1 MQLLSFRKWH
11 LKMKTDE
18 ALIVKYRPKTWKEV
32 VGQDEIVSSLKQI
45 LKKATS
51 HSFLFVGPSGLGKTT
66 LARLLAQELGAVN
79 PGDIT
84 EVDAGQ
90 FTGIDDVRTLVAG
103 LKYKP
108 IGGSQVKAVIL
119 NECHRLTIA
128 AQDALLAALEEPAA
142 HTYFFLTTTEGNK
155 IRAAIKT
162 RCTAYELKLVSSNTL
177 FDLLVSICD
186 LESFETTDTV
196 LELCVKEAYGSPRQ
210 AIANLAVCCDV
221 QDRETAAKLLR
232 SAHTEGH
239 EAVDLIRAIMKGADW
254 DQLTPILV
262 GLQDQNPESIRQVIR
277 AYLTKTILETKHEG
291 TRIAA
296 LGILDVFS
304 EPFTVYDGISPIV
317 LAVGKLHYE
326 HP

>member
-1 MQLLSFRKWH
+1 MS
-11 LKMKTDE
+11 DE

-32 VGQDEIVSSLKQI
+32 VGQDEIVSSLKQV
-45 LKKATS
+45 LKKAAS

-108 IGGSQVKAVIL
+108 IGGSQIKAVIL

-177 FDLLVSICD
+177 FDLLVFICD
-186 LESFETTDTV
+186 LE
-196 LELCVKEAYGSPRQ
+196 
-210 AIANLAVCCDV
+210 
-221 QDRETAAKLLR
+221 
-232 SAHTEGH
+232 
-239 EAVDLIRAIMKGADW
+239 
-254 DQLTPILV
+254 
-262 GLQDQNPESIRQVIR
+262 GL
-277 AYLTKTILETKHEG
+277 
-291 TRIAA
+291 
-296 LGILDVFS
+296 
-304 EPFTVYDGISPIV
+304 
-317 LAVGKLHYE
+317 
-326 HP
+326 

>member
-1 MQLLSFRKWH
+1 MS
-11 LKMKTDE
+11 DE
-18 ALIVKYRPKTWKEV
+18 GLITKYRPRSWKEV

-66 LARLLAQELGAVN
+66 LARLLATELGATN

-90 FTGIDDVRTLVAG
+90 FTGIDDVRALTAS

-108 IGGSQVKAVIL
+108 IGGSEIKAVIL

-128 AQDALLAALEEPAA
+128 AQDALLAALEEPLP

-162 RCTAYELKLVSSNTL
+162 RCTAYELKLVSRNTL
-177 FDLLVSICD
+177 LDLLATICERED
-186 LESFETTDTV
+186 FIASDAV

-210 AIANLAVCCDV
+210 AIANLAVCSGV
-221 QDRETAAKLLR
+221 VERGEAAVLLR

-239 EAVDLIRAIMKGADW
+239 EAVELIRAIMKGADW

-262 GLQDQNPESIRQVIR
+262 GLQEQNPESIRQVIR

-304 EPFTVYDGISPIV
+304 EPFTVYDGISPIL

-326 HP
+326 QL